1 MNTQIIAIANQKGGV
16 GKTTTCANL
25 GIGLAQAGR
34 KVLLIDGDPQG
45 SLTISLGHPQP
56 DKLPFTL
63 SDAMGR
69 ILMDE
74 PLRPSEGILHH
85 PEGVDLMPA
94 DIQLSG
100 MEVSLVNAMSRETI
114 LRQYLDT
121 VKGQYSHMESM
132 EIDRVLQTLP
142 FSQGDDLLDKPPS
155 PKRPYRRRQSEQ
167 NS

>member
-25 GIGLAQAGR
+25 GIGLAQAGK

-45 SLTISLGHPQP
+45 SLTISLGNPQP

-63 SDAMGR
+63 SDAMGK
-69 ILMDE
+69 ILMDQ
-74 PLRPSEGILHH
+74 PIRPGEGILHH
-85 PEGVDLMPA
+85 AEGVDLMPA
-94 DIQLSG
+94 D
-100 MEVSLVNAMSRETI
+100 
-114 LRQYLDT
+114 T
-121 VKGQYSHMESM
+121 VKEIREAIREDCHSQHGMESM

-142 FSQGDDLLDKPPS
+142 FSQGDDLLDKPPI
-155 PKRPYRRRQSEQ
+155 PKRPYRRRKSEQ